1 MGKHWIFILQVL
13 ALILFLRISA
23 VLAIVGGLL
32 VVLAYQPILFREKL
46 TNGTTGEK
54 LFVLVMILGWAYV
67 IFKILEAKQLI

>member
-1 MGKHWIFILQVL
+1 M
-13 ALILFLRISA
+13 
-23 VLAIVGGLL
+23 LAIVGGLL